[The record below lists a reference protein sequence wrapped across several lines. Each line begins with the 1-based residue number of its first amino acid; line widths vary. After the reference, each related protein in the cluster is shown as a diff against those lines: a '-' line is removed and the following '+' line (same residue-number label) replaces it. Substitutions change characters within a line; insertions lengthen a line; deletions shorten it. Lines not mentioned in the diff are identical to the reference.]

1 MNDAEKYL
9 FDIQG
14 FIHLKVRLP
23 TRPSASCHCE
33 SDRRAAAGRRCRES

>member
-14 FIHLKVRLP
+14 FIHLKV
-23 TRPSASCHCE
+23 TRQSRTPLA
-33 SDRRAAAGRRCRES
+33 D